1 LEATAT
7 PIRTARGVAEVTRK
21 ALILPGAGARGA
33 YQVGVLKAIATLL
46 PERAANPFS
55 VISGTSAG
63 AINAT
68 VLASR
73 ASRFEFAVSEME
85 RVWSNF
91 EAHQVYRA
99 DNWTM
104 LRSSLHWM
112 AAFVF
117 GGLGVRN
124 PQSLLD
130 NEPLRELLSE
140 NINLQHI
147 DRAIEKGHL
156 DALAIT
162 ASAYSSSRSVT
173 FFQGTGSLRPWA
185 RVRRVGRPAKISI
198 DHLMASS
205 AVPFVF
211 SPVRIGGEYFG
222 DGAMRQRAP
231 LSSAIHLGADR
242 MLVIGVRD
250 EHPDPEPNEATP
262 ADAPSLAHLAGYML
276 DTLFMDGLYAD
287 LERLTRINLI
297 LEQLNEELSGPVA
310 QLRPLSTLIIVPK
323 EDLRQVAA
331 RHVHELP
338 RAVRLLLRGLGAM
351 NRDGMQL
358 VSYLLFE
365 SGFTRELIDMGY
377 RDAMEV
383 EEDLRAFLFDQ
394 AMDTLDARIDIKHDL
409 IHDEA

>member
-1 LEATAT
+1 M
-7 PIRTARGVAEVTRK
+7 PIWTARGVAEVTRK
-21 ALILPGAGARGA
+21 ALVLPGAGARGA

-55 VISGTSAG
+55 IISGTSAG
-63 AINAT
+63 AINAS

-73 ASRFEFAVSEME
+73 ASRFDFAVAEME

-91 EAHQVYRA
+91 EAHHVYRA

-104 LRSSLHWM
+104 LRSSLHWL

-124 PQSLLD
+124 PVSLLD
-130 NEPLRELLSE
+130 NQPLREMLTK

-147 DRAIEKGHL
+147 ERAIERGYI

-162 ASAYSSSRSVT
+162 ASGYSSSRSVT
-173 FFQGTGSLRPWA
+173 FFQGAGSLRPWA
-185 RVRRVGRPAKISI
+185 RVRRIGKPAKISL

-211 SPVRIGGEYFG
+211 SPVMIGGEYFG

-250 EHPDPEPNEATP
+250 EHPDPEPSEATP
-262 ADAPSLAHLAGYML
+262 AEAPSLGHLAGYML

-297 LEQLNEELSGPVA
+297 LEQLDQELSGPVA
-310 QLRPLSTLIIVPK
+310 PLRPLSTLIIVPK
-323 EDLRQVAA
+323 EDLREVAA

-338 RAVRLLLRGLGAM
+338 MAVRLLLRGLGAM
-351 NRDGMQL
+351 NRGGMQL

-365 SGFTRELIDMGY
+365 SGFTRELIEMGY

-394 AMDTLDARIDIKHDL
+394 AMDTLDARLDIKRDL
-409 IHDEA
+409 MHEETD